1 LSGRLSGTAPAPSE
15 ARASVSEDRSAAIP
29 PSFAG
34 STCTSQDIPLGSR
47 IPAPASSLHSTAA
60 HAVVRE
66 FQVENKLANDIF
78 QYAHGVE
85 REFLVKKKPAGDIFL
100 YA

>member
-1 LSGRLSGTAPAPSE
+1 M
-15 ARASVSEDRSAAIP
+15 
-29 PSFAG
+29 
-34 STCTSQDIPLGSR
+34 
-47 IPAPASSLHSTAA
+47 
-60 HAVVRE
+60 RE

-85 REFLVKKKPAGDIFL
+85 REFLVKKKPVGDIFL